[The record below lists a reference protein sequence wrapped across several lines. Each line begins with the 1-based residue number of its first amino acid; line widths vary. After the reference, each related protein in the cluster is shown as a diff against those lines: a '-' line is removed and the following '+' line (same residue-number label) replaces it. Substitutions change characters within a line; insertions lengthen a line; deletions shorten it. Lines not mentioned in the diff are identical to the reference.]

1 MNLAFWAECRDFF
14 QTVEGDAQCRCI
26 VLSAA
31 GKLFTAGLDLASGG
45 LSVDSDSDDVART
58 GLAIYRLGRQ
68 WQDAFTAIEKCGKPV
83 IACVHNAC
91 IGGGIEMISAADVRF
106 C

>member
-1 MNLAFWAECRDFF
+1 MIML
-14 QTVEGDAQCRCI
+14 T
-26 VLSAA
+26 
-31 GKLFTAGLDLASGG
+31 GG
-45 LSVDSDSDDVART
+45 SDDVART

-106 C
+106 CTKDAFFVAAEVNIGMAADVGGLQRFPKGEGRGLGSH